1 MLLQKRGNDI
11 RRDGFKKITDTKIHV
26 AVEQNGLPIS
36 IVMGSANIHDSTKL
50 VDVIENISDFVD
62 DEGNC
67 FSLCR
72 QRL

>member
-1 MLLQKRGNDI
+1 MGNDI
-11 RRDGFKKITDTKIHV
+11 RRDGFKKITGTKIHV

-36 IVMGSANIHDSTKL
+36 ITMGSANIHDSTKL
-50 VDVIENISDFVD
+50 ADVIENISDFVD
-62 DEGNC
+62 GEGNY